1 MASDVT
7 IVAPR
12 LTATITAS
20 RNSPTL
26 RFTGTPHFCAS
37 RA

>member
-7 IVAPR
+7 MMAPR

-20 RNSPTL
+20 RNSPAL
-26 RFTGTPHFCAS
+26 RFMA
-37 RA
+37 